1 MLKSVQFQV
10 GIAASVISGSL
21 ILFGIPSWV
30 SVPSN
35 VPRTV
40 LSPAFWPYLIA
51 GALAA
56 CGLALIGLSRSE
68 AAQKVEAPPAP
79 PGAYLRLAAMAV
91 LMVAYVAALPVLGM
105 VWSSMIAFVASA
117 FVMHSQH
124 PIAAIASGV
133 LVPLLLYAFFAHVAS
148 VAVPQGIFVRLP

>member
-10 GIAASVISGSL
+10 GVAATVISGGL

-35 VPRTV
+35 VPRVV
-40 LSPAFWPYLIA
+40 LSPAFWPYFIA

-56 CGLALIGLSRSE
+56 CGLALISLSRSE
-68 AAQKVEAPPAP
+68 AAQEVEAPPAP

-91 LMVAYVAALPVLGM
+91 LMVVYVAALPVLGM
-105 VWSSMIAFVASA
+105 VWGSMIAFVVSA
-117 FVMHSQH
+117 FVMQTRH
-124 PIAAIASGV
+124 PVAAIASAV
-133 LVPLLLYAFFAHVAS
+133 LIPLLLYAFFAHVAS